1 MLVQPTLDKLREM
14 KMTAMADSYRFQLE
28 DPAMKNLSFD
38 ERFGLLVDIEY
49 TSRQNSHLQRL
60 ISNAEFDKPQATILG
75 VNYESGRKLDR
86 ELIHNLATC
95 AYITEKR
102 NIIITGATGCGKTYL
117 ACAFGMEACKM
128 FYTTRYVRLP
138 DLLLELKIARDG
150 NTYKKVIQK
159 YSKPSLLI
167 LDEWLLIKCNQEAQ
181 YDLMELIHH
190 RTKSGSNIFCS
201 QFRVSGW
208 YDQLGGSASTLA
220 DAILDRIVHTSY
232 EINIQ
237 ALDPSRDISMREI
250 YGLKQK

>member
-1 MLVQPTLDKLREM
+1 MLVQATLDKLREM
-14 KMTAMADSYRFQLE
+14 KMTAMADNYRFQME
-28 DPAMKNLSFD
+28 DPAMKNMSFD
-38 ERFGLLVDIEY
+38 DRFGMLVDFEY
-49 TSRQNSHLQRL
+49 TSRKNSNLKRL
-60 ISNAEFDKPQATILG
+60 IQNAEFDQPQANILG
-75 VNYESGRKLDR
+75 INYESGRKLDR
-86 ELIHNLATC
+86 DLIHNLATC
-95 AYITEKR
+95 DYVTEKR
-102 NIIITGATGCGKTYL
+102 NIIITGATGSGKTYL
-117 ACAFGMEACKM
+117 ACAFGMEACKR

-167 LDEWLLIKCNQEAQ
+167 LDEWLLIKCNQEAL

-190 RTKSGSNIFCS
+190 STKCGANIFCS

-220 DAILDRIVHTSY
+220 DAILDRIVHNSY
-232 EINIQ
+232 EIDIV

>member
-1 MLVQPTLDKLREM
+1 
-14 KMTAMADSYRFQLE
+14 
-28 DPAMKNLSFD
+28 
-38 ERFGLLVDIEY
+38 
-49 TSRQNSHLQRL
+49 
-60 ISNAEFDKPQATILG
+60 
-75 VNYESGRKLDR
+75 
-86 ELIHNLATC
+86 
-95 AYITEKR
+95 
-102 NIIITGATGCGKTYL
+102 
-117 ACAFGMEACKM
+117 MEACKM